1 MKNYQATLPR
11 LLIVSIT
18 LFVIACSSSP
28 KKSPTDETPACM
40 KYRSMMT
47 APLPPAEMMRLKNQC
62 EQSRH

>member
-1 MKNYQATLPR
+1 MKNYQTIPHR
-11 LLIVSIT
+11 LLIISVT
-18 LFVIACSSSP
+18 LLVIACSSSA
-28 KKSPTDETPACM
+28 KKSPPDETPACM

>member
-28 KKSPTDETPACM
+28 KKFPTDETPACM